1 MENYIE
7 KLHARN
13 IGKFNS
19 LNIEFNKKFNF
30 IIGANGCGKTS
41 VIKCLAIILNP
52 SLALNFRYK
61 DDCEIWADC
70 ICDDVPL
77 RIGLGQGWVSN
88 GDIYRN
94 ANHISWTNPPII
106 DGRKSLNINKVRD
119 VNINF
124 VPLILG
130 AYRRIEYKNIQ
141 GMTRERNIIDKRNEY
156 RTNSITSIDG
166 GYLPDVKQ
174 WMINRYFEIE
184 KDWAIK
190 YKENWNW
197 ILNNLKY
204 VSPFGDDFS
213 FKEIRQDLEPIFI
226 LSDQE
231 CYLEELSAGFQAVL
245 SLILGIVEWIETVNE
260 ENRMLIKDAVGTV
273 LIDELDVHLHP
284 EWQLIIRDTLDKIFP
299 NLQFIITTHS
309 PHLIASANKGELIK
323 LPSSEKNVTVEP
335 IDKSYGGWNTDQIL
349 EDIMEVKNLEN
360 KDYAKLIKDA
370 MNFIEQKDIIKLH
383 ELIQELDKIVHPN
396 DTIINVLKIKEA
408 SMQFEE

>member
-13 IGKFNS
+13 VGKFNS
-19 LNIEFNKKFNF
+19 LDIEFNNKFNF

-41 VIKCLAIILNP
+41 IMKCLAIILNP

-61 DDCEIWADC
+61 DDCEIWVDC

-94 ANHISWTNPPII
+94 ANHRSWINPPII
-106 DGRKSLNINKVRD
+106 DGRESLNINKVRER
-119 VNINF
+119 NINF

-141 GMTRERNIIDKRNEY
+141 GMTRERNIVDTRNEY

-166 GYLPDVKQ
+166 GYLPNVKQ

-190 YKENWNW
+190 FKENWDW

-226 LSDQE
+226 LNEQE

-260 ENRMLIKDAVGTV
+260 ENHTLIKDAVGTV

-323 LPSSEKNVTVEP
+323 LPSLEKNVTVEP
-335 IDKSYGGWNTDQIL
+335 IGKSYGGWNTDQIL

>member
-13 IGKFNS
+13 VGKFNS
-19 LNIEFNKKFNF
+19 LDIEFNKKFNF

-41 VIKCLAIILNP
+41 IIKCLAIILNP
-52 SLALNFRYK
+52 QLALNFRYK

-77 RIGLGQGWVSN
+77 RVGLGQGWVSK

-94 ANHISWTNPPII
+94 ASHKTWTNPPII
-106 DGRKSLNINKVRD
+106 DGRQSLNIHKVQTD
-119 VNINF
+119 NLNF

-130 AYRRIEYKNIQ
+130 AYRRIEYQDIQ
-141 GMTRERNIIDKRNEY
+141 GMTRERNIVDKRNEY
-156 RTNSITSIDG
+156 RMNSINSIDG
-166 GYLPDVKQ
+166 GYLPNVKQ

-190 YKENWNW
+190 FKENWNW

-213 FKEIRQDLEPIFI
+213 FIEIRQDLEPIFKI
-226 LSDQE
+226 NDQE

-260 ENRMLIKDAVGTV
+260 ENRISIKDAIGTV
-273 LIDELDVHLHP
+273 VIDELDVHLHP
-284 EWQLIIRDTLDKIFP
+284 EWQLIIRNTLDKIFP
-299 NLQFIITTHS
+299 NLQFILTTHS

-323 LPSSEKNVTVEP
+323 LPSSEKNVSVKP

-370 MNFIEQKDIIKLH
+370 MNTIEQKDITKLH